1 MSNIYIC
8 WQIRGLVASINSSCV
23 HRGRLSECTIRLEYV
38 HFLIVI
44 AFRRVGIASGPTSG
58 IRVEVTG
65 SNPKGV
71 VGGEIV
77 GRSEG

>member
-1 MSNIYIC
+1 M
-8 WQIRGLVASINSSCV
+8 
-23 HRGRLSECTIRLEYV
+23 

-44 AFRRVGIASGPTSG
+44 AFRRVGSASGPTSG

-77 GRSEG
+77 GRLEG